1 MPVMPLSIRD
11 VLAGDPALK
20 YGPSV
25 WIGVSWVG
33 QAPVDAGARLPLA
46 ADDGVLVT
54 VVVADGSPQAERAR
68 TATTAVNQVAGS
80 CITQAYARLLTFI
93 FFANLNISA

>member
-1 MPVMPLSIRD
+1 MPLSIRE
-11 VLAGDPALK
+11 VLVGDPGLK

-25 WIGVSWVG
+25 WGGVNCVG
-33 QAPVDAGARLPLA
+33 HASVDAATGLPLVA
-46 ADDGVLVT
+46 VDGVWVA
-54 VVVADGSPQAERAR
+54 VVGGSPQAERAR

-93 FFANLNISA
+93 FFANVNISA